1 MKYGE
6 QFEEASVPGWSLHNI
21 DYNSLKHQIKTHT
34 TKDQATAIAIP
45 GHQDYALKRF
55 EDAFYIELCNQHNRV
70 DLFVSS
76 KADEIA
82 RRLRHLSGLLHQL
95 MVRCTSAGGMSVK
108 RQRRFAKY
116 QWQVD
121 ECGRDIQALV
131 RFVNAQII
139 AFRKILK
146 KYKKWTGSTTLSSRF
161 KENVLGSPKSF
172 TKRDFHPLQLQYQDL
187 VATLDAASPLGTS
200 TPNSLHP
207 EHHGGSSTPRS
218 QLESGSRRPSSTPTA
233 VVDPPVAPETTPH
246 ITYWN
251 EYDHGS
257 EAGDYGYDGD
267 GGYAIYIDPDASPD
281 FPGLVYI
288 KTMFAAP
295 VDKVRHWLKKSP
307 HTLFSSS
314 PSSSHPPSS
323 PETQSLLGHG
333 AQTGIGGSSTT
344 PPVDYFS
351 INRQSQHATADNDA
365 TEDDETYAS
374 SDGFPDHRR
383 GGTARYLAHHY
394 YDEHDAA
401 LDSKMARYRDK
412 VLARSVVFAFAAAFV
427 LLLISGMLMATG
439 RHRLRLEVDAG
450 VTVGCVASLFC
461 ACMGLGAMLYRSSSS
476 NHHRL
481 VVTPTAHGTTT
492 TAPHGYMYTLAVW
505 AAFVAVCALN
515 GMLLVLVVGS
525 TGL

>member
-95 MVRCTSAGGMSVK
+95 MVRCTSAGGVSVK

-200 TPNSLHP
+200 TPNSFHP

-218 QLESGSRRPSSTPTA
+218 HPESGSRRPSSTPTA

-267 GGYAIYIDPDASPD
+267 GGYAIYIDPEASPD

-295 VDKVRHWLKKSP
+295 VDK
-307 HTLFSSS
+307 
-314 PSSSHPPSS
+314 
-323 PETQSLLGHG
+323 
-333 AQTGIGGSSTT
+333 
-344 PPVDYFS
+344 
-351 INRQSQHATADNDA
+351 SQHATADNDA

-374 SDGFPDHRR
+374 SDGFPNHRR
-383 GGTARYLAHHY
+383 GGTARYLAHPY

-401 LDSKMARYRDK
+401 LDRKMARYRDK

-481 VVTPTAHGTTT
+481 IVTPTAHGTTT

-505 AAFVAVCALN
+505 AAFVTVCALN

>member
-6 QFEEASVPGWSLHNI
+6 QFEEASVPSWSLHNI

-34 TKDQATAIAIP
+34 TKDQATAIAIAIP
-45 GHQDYALKRF
+45 GHQDHALKRF

-95 MVRCTSAGGMSVK
+95 MLRCTNAGGVSVK

-116 QWQVD
+116 QWQID

-161 KENVLGSPKSF
+161 KEDILGSPKSF

-200 TPNSLHP
+200 TPDSIHP
-207 EHHGGSSTPRS
+207 EHHRDGSSTPPS
-218 QLESGSRRPSSTPTA
+218 QPENGSRRPSSTPTA
-233 VVDPPVAPETTPH
+233 VADPPMVAETTPH

-251 EYDHGS
+251 EYDNGS

-288 KTMFAAP
+288 KTMFTVP

-307 HTLFSSS
+307 YTQLSRS
-314 PSSSHPPSS
+314 PSSSSHPPSS
-323 PETQSLLGHG
+323 PETQSLLGG
-333 AQTGIGGSSTT
+333 TATLS
-344 PPVDYFS
+344 PADYFS
-351 INRQSQHATADNDA
+351 ISRQPPPPHAATDHSA
-365 TEDDETYAS
+365 TEDDDAYAS
-374 SDGFPDHRR
+374 SDGIPDRQRARR
-383 GGTARYLAHHY
+383 NHHQYYY
-394 YDEHDAA
+394 YDGEA
-401 LDSKMARYRDK
+401 LDSKMAQYRDA
-412 VLARSVVFAFAAAFV
+412 VLARSVVLAFAAAFV
-427 LLLISGMLMATG
+427 LLLVSGMLMATG

-476 NHHRL
+476 NHRRL
-481 VVTPTAHGTTT
+481 AR
-492 TAPHGYMYTLAVW
+492 APHGYMYALAVW

-515 GMLLVLVVGS
+515 GMLLVLIVES